1 MLPKNSNIGL
11 KEWAVTSDVLGRGD
25 QILMLR
31 KGGIREDG
39 RHFKIEHE
47 TFLLY
52 PGLYHELFNEVDK
65 LAVFNDMY
73 DWLGKRS

>member
-11 KEWAVTSDVLGRGD
+11 KEWAVTSDALGRGD

-39 RHFKIEHE
+39 RHFKIEHDS
-47 TFLLY
+47 FLLY
-52 PGLYHELFNEVDK
+52 PGL
-65 LAVFNDMY
+65 
-73 DWLGKRS
+73 